1 MIRILLVQPT
11 RMTCEL
17 FADVLRAESDIRVV
31 DFVHSINDAMEKLRR
46 NQCDAVLIDFN
57 LCKNDT
63 LSCIHQI
70 HQNWAD
76 TKIII
81 TGMVKS
87 STVILR
93 WVEEGVA
100 GYVYHEESL
109 GDLVK
114 KIRSIHEGEFMLSPK
129 VAASLM
135 ARAAELKQMTKALY
149 GIQTEYIDDMFAE
162 LTPREWEVLQHIEEG
177 LSNEAIAK
185 ELVIEK
191 GTVKNHVHNIL
202 SKLDVHCREQA
213 AILAR
218 QIKVSNGEGKLSDA
232 SHSGA
237 ELPKLQMLEALPV
250 ERMSV
255 NRPRPF

>member
-1 MIRILLVQPT
+1 
-11 RMTCEL
+11 
-17 FADVLRAESDIRVV
+17 
-31 DFVHSINDAMEKLRR
+31 
-46 NQCDAVLIDFN
+46 
-57 LCKNDT
+57 
-63 LSCIHQI
+63 
-70 HQNWAD
+70 
-76 TKIII
+76 
-81 TGMVKS
+81 
-87 STVILR
+87 
-93 WVEEGVA
+93 
-100 GYVYHEESL
+100 
-109 GDLVK
+109 
-114 KIRSIHEGEFMLSPK
+114 MLSPK